1 MPHLGANT
9 KEAMRVFG
17 GILVL
22 ALSACATPTDVF
34 PTGKDAYVVR
44 PLPSSGASSDA
55 EIRAFG
61 IKRANEYCDASGK
74 HAIVT
79 VGVTGGVQMFSV
91 QRAEVRFTCI
101 DK

>member
-1 MPHLGANT
+1 
-9 KEAMRVFG
+9 MRVFG
-17 GILVL
+17 VMLVL
-22 ALSACATPTDVF
+22 AMSACSTPTDVF

-44 PLPSSGASSDA
+44 PLASAGVTTDP
-55 EIRAFG
+55 EIKAFG
-61 IKRANEYCDASGK
+61 IKRANEYCDASGR

-79 VGVTGGVQMFSV
+79 VGETGGVQLFST